1 MANHSELGLT
11 LLKSLMR
18 QVSVQK
24 ASQEEI
30 IPPTQRQD
38 QETLAKII
46 RPSSRSRSRESKSYS
61 YLDIVEPDSPM
72 QEEPPVMDIEDEIKK
87 YNNFRIPDKYQ
98 KMRIDPLVWWSDKE
112 HEYPCLYYVAK
123 KYLAIPATSVP
134 SERIFSLAG
143 FIVRKNRTNLFP
155 EHVNQNI
162 FLEKNKQHI
171 PAKTTV
177 LCEDPEEDES
187 D

>member
-46 RPSSRSRSRESKSYS
+46 RPSSRSKKESYS
-61 YLDIVEPDSPM
+61 HLDIVEPDSPM

-112 HEYPCLYYVAK
+112 HEYPCLYSVAK
-123 KYLAIPATSVP
+123 NT
-134 SERIFSLAG
+134 
-143 FIVRKNRTNLFP
+143 
-155 EHVNQNI
+155 
-162 FLEKNKQHI
+162 
-171 PAKTTV
+171 
-177 LCEDPEEDES
+177 
-187 D
+187 